1 MDKIL
6 LSSADV
12 ETLLKWRDQNI
23 ELVRRAPAPFKAILL
38 DFPETK
44 IQVKAINDAGRITF
58 YISVNGARLGKI
70 TGLHLPGAYFKIY
83 KDTTGLKRDD
93 VQSVITV
100 YISLM
105 ALIVF
110 HDPAP
115 APGGKR
121 ETLQPGKLIKGK
133 QRKKSKGKT
142 YILTRRGADPIV
154 TIPGTRAKPVGAFGV
169 RGHYRRYKDGR
180 TVWVK
185 PYTKGTGKEKN
196 KTYKL

>member
-1 MDKIL
+1 
-6 LSSADV
+6 
-12 ETLLKWRDQNI
+12 
-23 ELVRRAPAPFKAILL
+23 LVRRAPAPFKAILL

-115 APGGKR
+115 VPGVKS
-121 ETLQPGKLIKGK
+121 TPGKKSKGK
-133 QRKKSKGKT
+133 QRKTTKGKT
-142 YILTRRGADPIV
+142 YILKRRGADPIV
-154 TIPGTRAKPVGAFGV
+154 TTPGTRAKPAGAFGV

-180 TVWVK
+180 TVWIK
-185 PYTKGTGKEKN
+185 PYTKGSGKEKN

>member
-38 DFPETK
+38 EFPDTN
-44 IQVKAINDAGRITF
+44 ISVKAINDAGRITF

-70 TGLHLPGAYFKIY
+70 TGLHLPGAFFKIY

-110 HDPAP
+110 HGPVPAP
-115 APGGKR
+115 AAGVINR
-121 ETLQPGKLIKGK
+121 PGKKNKAK
-133 QRKKSKGKT
+133 QRKTTKGTT
-142 YILTRRGADPIV
+142 YILKRRGGDPIV
-154 TIPGTRAKPVGAFGV
+154 TTPGTRAKPAGDFGV

-180 TVWVK
+180 TVWIK
-185 PYTKGTGKEKN
+185 PYTKGSGKEKN

>member
-1 MDKIL
+1 MDKII

-23 ELVRRAPAPFKAILL
+23 ELVRQAPAPFKAILL

-58 YISVNGARLGKI
+58 YISVNGSRLGKI

-93 VQSVITV
+93 VQSIITV

-115 APGGKR
+115 PAAKR
-121 ETLQPGKLIKGK
+121 ETLQHRKTIKGK
-133 QRKKSKGKT
+133 QRKNTKGKT
-142 YILTRRGADPIV
+142 YILKRRGAIPIV
-154 TIPGTRAKPVGAFGV
+154 TTPGTRAKPAGAFGV

-180 TVWVK
+180 TVWIK
-185 PYTKGTGKEKN
+185 PYTKGSGKEKN

>member
-1 MDKIL
+1 MDKII

-12 ETLLKWRDQNI
+12 QTLLTWRDQNI
-23 ELVRRAPAPFKAILL
+23 ELVRQAPAPFKAILL

-110 HDPAP
+110 HDPTP
-115 APGGKR
+115 APGAKSTTGK
-121 ETLQPGKLIKGK
+121 KNKAK
-133 QRKKSKGKT
+133 QRQKTKGKT
-142 YILTRRGADPIV
+142 YILKRRGGDPIV
-154 TIPGTRAKPVGAFGV
+154 TTPGTRAKPAGAFGV

-180 TVWVK
+180 TVWIK
-185 PYTKGTGKEKN
+185 PYTKGSGKEKN

>member
-1 MDKIL
+1 MDKII

-12 ETLLKWRDQNI
+12 ETLLKWRDNNI
-23 ELVRRAPAPFKAILL
+23 DLVRQSPAPFKGIILE
-38 DFPETK
+38 FPESK
-44 IQVKAINDAGRITF
+44 ITVKAINDAGRITF
-58 YISVNGARLGKI
+58 YISVNGVRLGKI
-70 TGLHLPGAYFKIY
+70 TGLHLPGAFFKIY
-83 KDTTGLKRDD
+83 KDTTGLQRDD

-110 HDPAP
+110 HEPAP
-115 APGGKR
+115 APGAKS
-121 ETLQPGKLIKGK
+121 TPGTKSKGK
-133 QRKKSKGKT
+133 KRHKTKGKT
-142 YILTRRGADPIV
+142 YILKRRGADPIV
-154 TIPGTRAKPVGAFGV
+154 SIPGTRAKPAGAFGV

-180 TVWVK
+180 TVWIK

>member
-12 ETLLKWRDQNI
+12 EMLLKWRDQNI
-23 ELVRRAPAPFKAILL
+23 ELVRQAPAPFKAILL

-110 HDPAP
+110 LCCSVSRFA
-115 APGGKR
+115 AGGA
-121 ETLQPGKLIKGK
+121 G
-133 QRKKSKGKT
+133 S
-142 YILTRRGADPIV
+142 
-154 TIPGTRAKPVGAFGV
+154 
-169 RGHYRRYKDGR
+169 
-180 TVWVK
+180 
-185 PYTKGTGKEKN
+185 
-196 KTYKL
+196 

>member
-1 MDKIL
+1 MDKII

-12 ETLLKWRDQNI
+12 EMLLKWRDQNI
-23 ELVRRAPAPFKAILL
+23 ELVRQAPAPFKAILL

-44 IQVKAINDAGRITF
+44 IQVKTINDAGRITF

-110 HDPAP
+110 HGPAP
-115 APGGKR
+115 AAGANN
-121 ETLQPGKLIKGK
+121 TPGKKNKAK
-133 QRKKSKGKT
+133 QRKKTKGKT
-142 YILTRRGADPIV
+142 YILKRRGGDPIV
-154 TIPGTRAKPVGAFGV
+154 TTPGTRAKPAGAFGV

-180 TVWVK
+180 TVWIK
-185 PYTKGTGKEKN
+185 PYKKGSGNEKN

>member
-1 MDKIL
+1 MDKII
-6 LSSADV
+6 LSSTDV
-12 ETLLKWRDQNI
+12 ETLLKWRDNNI
-23 ELVRRAPAPFKAILL
+23 DLVRQAPAPFKAILL

-58 YISVNGARLGKI
+58 YISVNGTRLGKI
-70 TGLHLPGAYFKIY
+70 TGLHLPGAFFKIY

-115 APGGKR
+115 LSGVKSTPGTKN
-121 ETLQPGKLIKGK
+121 KKK
-133 QRKKSKGKT
+133 QRSKTKGKT
-142 YILTRRGADPIV
+142 YILKRRGNNPIV
-154 TIPGTRAKPVGAFGV
+154 TTPGTRAKPSGTFGV

-180 TVWVK
+180 TVWIK
-185 PYTKGTGKEKN
+185 PYTKGSGKEKN